1 MLLTDFWMLDGFM
14 AAHPPADIL
23 IAAYLGYKAP
33 AWDGKRRKV
42 SVREAAR
49 MNSEALSKMPPRR
62 NVRKLADMP
71 AFLRTPDQMKMI
83 ADMEREWRTNS
94 E

>member
-1 MLLTDFWMLDGFM
+1 MLDSFM

-23 IAAYLGYKAP
+23 VAAHLHYKAP
-33 AWDGKRRKV
+33 GRDGRPVKP
-42 SVREAAR
+42 SFREAAR

>member
-62 NVRKLADMP
+62 NVKQLAQMP
-71 AFLRTPDQMKMI
+71 AFLRTPEQLKMI
-83 ADMEREWRTNS
+83 EDMRKEWKNS
-94 E
+94 A